1 MQTRESVV
9 KIIILI
15 SLLILTGC
23 AKYEVSTIDESKSPY
38 SYSTQDF
45 SNSQIDSIINE
56 ILISKQYIKLS
67 ETMKPGFVTEEE
79 DRYCGSEYKGAR
91 AYNFVDL
98 NKDKK
103 DDVLVFF
110 TLESMGCGMSYN
122 FYLASILNKN
132 NQYELANY
140 IHIGG
145 KMSQTPVYDTLR
157 VQGDVITIPMMM
169 CDGNPFPVRRDSI
182 EVQFNNGVLEDY
194 LEPNNE

>member
-1 MQTRESVV
+1 MNKLFPIV
-9 KIIILI
+9 LA
-15 SLLILTGC
+15 LLFFSCT
-23 AKYEVSTIDESKSPY
+23 EESKSPY

-45 SNSQIDSIINE
+45 SNSQIDSIMNE
-56 ILISKQYIKLS
+56 ILISEQYIKLS
-67 ETMKPGFVTEEE
+67 ETMQSVDEEE

-98 NKDKK
+98 NKDEK

-110 TLESMGCGMSYN
+110 TLESMGCGSWYS

-132 NQYELANY
+132 SQYELANY

-145 KMSQTPVYDTLR
+145 KMSQTPAYDTLR
-157 VQGDVITIPMMM
+157 VQGDVLTIPMMM

-182 EVQFNNGVLEDY
+182 EVQFNNGILEDY

>member
-1 MQTRESVV
+1 MNKLFPIVLALMCFVFSE
-9 KIIILI
+9 
-15 SLLILTGC
+15 
-23 AKYEVSTIDESKSPY
+23 ENKSPY

-45 SNSQIDSIINE
+45 SNFQIDSIMNE

-67 ETMKPGFVTEEE
+67 ETMQGVDEKE

-98 NKDKK
+98 NKDDK

-132 NQYELANY
+132 SQYELANY

-145 KMSQTPVYDTLR
+145 KMSQTPAYDTLR
-157 VQGDVITIPMMM
+157 VQGDIVTIPMMM
-169 CDGNPFPVRRDSI
+169 CDGNPFPVRKDSI
-182 EVQFNNGVLEDY
+182 EVQFNNGMLEDLTFKNY
-194 LEPNNE
+194 NE